1 MNAVAAFCRPL
12 LPYSPENFSDGPRH
26 SYLMG
31 TAFWWTMAVAGL
43 SLAGT
48 HDALAADFQLTP
60 AESRKVDA
68 REIVIRAS
76 LDSGQRRGTVR
87 AAVKIYAPPAVV
99 FQVMESCA
107 DAVQYVPH
115 LRVCR
120 VRDRARDGS
129 SQLVEQEID
138 FGWYAP
144 RLKWVFRADF
154 IKDQSITFHQV
165 TGDFKANSGLW
176 EFESINEGA
185 GTLLRYRAT
194 IDPPGYVPNWLAR
207 STFKRELPQMLA
219 DLRRRCEAE
228 QVLRAQAAATH

>member
-1 MNAVAAFCRPL
+1 
-12 LPYSPENFSDGPRH
+12 
-26 SYLMG
+26 MG
-31 TAFWWTMAVAGL
+31 TAFRWMMAVTGL
-43 SLAGT
+43 ALAGT
-48 HDALAADFQLTP
+48 HGACAADFQLTP
-60 AESRKVDA
+60 AETRKVDA
-68 REIVIRAS
+68 REIVIRAN
-76 LDSGQRRGTVR
+76 LDTGQRRGTVR
-87 AAVKIYAPPAVV
+87 AAVKIDAPPAVV
-99 FQVMESCA
+99 FQLMSRCA

-120 VRDRARDGS
+120 VRDRAPDGS

-144 RLKWVFRADF
+144 RLKWTFRADF
-154 IKDQSITFHQV
+154 IKDQSIKFHQV

-176 EFESINEGA
+176 EFEPIDEGA

-207 STFKRELPQMLA
+207 STFKRELPQMLT

-228 QVLRAQAAATH
+228 QVLRAQATETH